1 MGKILDGFKKESI
14 DRGVEVLNEG
24 GLVIFPTETVYG
36 LGANVF
42 NPIAVSKIF
51 EVKKRPKF
59 DPLIVHVGDI
69 GYVEKLV
76 KFFPSKARKVGERF
90 WPGPLTI
97 VLPKRDEIPE
107 IVTAGL
113 PTVGIRIP
121 AHPVA
126 LELLASASFP
136 ISAPSANPFGYLS
149 PTSVYQIE
157 KQIKDQVDIILDGG
171 PCKVGVESTIILF
184 EEERCFLL
192 RPGGLPVEDIEGIVG
207 EVEPFLPSKP
217 LSPGTLPVH
226 YAPKKPLIV
235 FKNFEE
241 IEREKFKKIGVLFF
255 KKPDF
260 EIEIIYKFEILSE
273 KGDLREAASN
283 LFSALHVL
291 DNSDVDVI
299 FAEAVAEEGLGRAI
313 MDRLRKASKKKIDA
327 LNLNFSHLFCSINSN
342 FLIYTFAEFSLRT
355 CL

>member
-14 DRGVEVLNEG
+14 ERAVKVLEKG

-51 EVKKRPKF
+51 EVKRRPKF

-69 GYVEKLV
+69 GYVERLV
-76 KFFPSKARKVGERF
+76 REFPPLARKLGERF

-97 VLPKRDEIPE
+97 VLPKKEEIPD
-107 IVTAGL
+107 IATAGL

-121 AHPVA
+121 SHPVS
-126 LELLASASFP
+126 LELLRRAKFP

-149 PTSVYQIE
+149 PTSVYQIDP
-157 KQIKDQVDIILDGG
+157 QIREQVDIILDGG

-184 EEERCFLL
+184 KENKFFLL
-192 RPGGLPVEDIEGIVG
+192 RPGGLPVEEIEEIVG
-207 EVEPFLPSKP
+207 KVEILSSPSKP
-217 LSPGTLPVH
+217 LSPGLLPTH
-226 YAPKKPLIV
+226 YAPKKPLII
-235 FKNFEE
+235 FKDFEK
-241 IEREKFKKIGVLFF
+241 IERERFRKIGVLFF

-260 EIEIIYKFEILSE
+260 PVEGIHKFEILSE

-283 LFSALHVL
+283 LFSTLHRL
-291 DNSDVDVI
+291 DTSDVDVI
-299 FAEAVAEEGLGRAI
+299 FAEAVIEEGLGRAI
-313 MDRLRKASKKKIDA
+313 MDRLKKASTKYRI
-327 LNLNFSHLFCSINSN
+327 
-342 FLIYTFAEFSLRT
+342 
-355 CL
+355 